1 MNSLGL
7 SGHEVRCVEDGWC
20 VPLQWRRFFEDPP
33 DKLFGAIWWET
44 QHCISQSRIKKGNE
58 QTASFPY
65 LNTGCSD
72 NGFVGHEAMF
82 VYVAVACSFWSS
94 LSVLQQSLAEF
105 SGLAVQSLEMLSC
118 LEGVAPSRSWGL
130 LVSTYDATLPAEA
143 SQAWLGNHSRMT
155 RHGRFHAVGEAVTC
169 NDSFF
174 GTFHNTV
181 GGLAMSCGNV
191 WSCFMFF
198 PWLSCCKS
206 IMLPGRMKPNAC
218 ALWRYLL
225 GGPSPIVYGGLIFW
239 IFFPF
244 WTFFLGFL
252 FPCFFASL
260 LLRFS
265 AFPCFSASPA
275 SLLSAFPCFAYLL
288 FLASLLTCFSASHSA
303 YLPFCFSASPSF
315 CCFSYCR

>member
-1 MNSLGL
+1 
-7 SGHEVRCVEDGWC
+7 
-20 VPLQWRRFFEDPP
+20 
-33 DKLFGAIWWET
+33 
-44 QHCISQSRIKKGNE
+44 
-58 QTASFPY
+58 
-65 LNTGCSD
+65 
-72 NGFVGHEAMF
+72 MF

-239 IFFPF
+239 IFFSVLNIFSGISVSLLLCFSASPLFCFSLPF
-244 WTFFLGFL
+244 CFSSFSAFCFSLL
-252 FPCFFASL
+252 CLPAFPCFFA
-260 LLRFS
+260 
-265 AFPCFSASPA
+265 
-275 SLLSAFPCFAYLL
+275 YLL
-288 FLASLLTCFSASHSA
+288 FCFSFC
-303 YLPFCFSASPSF
+303 LPAFLLLCFSLF
-315 CCFSYCR
+315 LLFLILQIILKKHII